1 MLVQKGVIRLEI
13 VIMLV
18 VYLLLGVI
26 VIKLGIENSKSHKV
40 IEEILEEI
48 REMKEIIRDKE

>member
-1 MLVQKGVIRLEI
+1 MLGII
-13 VIMLV
+13 IMLV